1 MTLRLRW
8 PAGLERGWLWLLRS
22 LSRLFVRP
30 AVVPEDAVERLRGR
44 TRPMLYVFED
54 PDLSDR
60 LAVQQVCLQGGLRRP
75 DRRLQLDG
83 LQLERSFVAL
93 ERHAGILRRRP
104 DRRMPPDL
112 ARIIAVAA
120 QDPALELDVVPVAVY
135 WGRAPQRERSWLRL
149 VLSEDW
155 ALAGPFRRLLSIVF
169 NGRSTLIRFGEP
181 LQLRQYAA
189 PGTDGARGARR
200 LLKDLRAEFR
210 HMRVDTLGPDLSTR
224 RVLVAQ
230 VLRTR
235 AVRQA
240 VRQEMRESGITRRT
254 ALRVARRHA
263 LEIAAGYSHTFVRI
277 AERVL
282 DWLLTRIYDG
292 VDVRNAEYL
301 DRLPP
306 GCTIVYVP
314 CHRSHIDYLLL
325 SFVVYRRGYALP
337 YVAAGINLNLPV
349 IGRLLRMGGA
359 FFIRRSFRGASLYP
373 VVFTKYVDVMMS
385 RGHPVEFFIEGGRS
399 RTGRLLKPRT
409 GLLAMTVRSFL
420 RDPRRP
426 VVYVPANFGYERV
439 LEVPTYVG
447 ELSGQPKQK
456 ESVGGL
462 MKVLPQLRQQLGRV
476 HVSFGEPLLLAGV
489 LDRLQPG
496 WRTEPHDDAARPE
509 WFSRA
514 IDTVATEIMQR
525 INAAVAVTPINLLA
539 VVLLATP
546 RQALLEGDLE
556 RQLALYAELL
566 RAFPYAP
573 EVHVTSDTAAAII
586 QCGEQMGLLERRA
599 YPAGDVLRMVEHNAV
614 LATYYRNNVLHLFAL
629 PSLVACAFLN
639 NAVVRHE
646 DVHRLVWRVYPYV
659 REELFLRWS
668 EEELPGVVDGVLDAL
683 ARYRLL
689 ERGADGVSW
698 QRPTTGSG
706 EAVRLSLLAQA
717 TIQIVERYYLA
728 IALLLHAGSAA
739 LTPEALEQ
747 SCVTTAQ
754 RMAILYGLAAP
765 EFFDR
770 AMFRVFIELLRR
782 RGVISLDPEGRLTY
796 EAPLL
801 AVADDARVVL
811 SEQIRNS
818 ILQVTHS

>member
-1 MTLRLRW
+1 MNWRLRR
-8 PAGLERGWLWLLRS
+8 PAALARGWLWLLRGF
-22 LSRLFVRP
+22 SRLFVRP
-30 AVVPEDAVERLRGR
+30 AVVPEDALERLRGR
-44 TRPMLYVFED
+44 TRPVLYAFEE
-54 PDLSDR
+54 PGLSDR
-60 LAVQQVCLQGGLRRP
+60 LAVEEVCLQAGLQRP

-83 LQLERSFVAL
+83 LALETSFIAL
-93 ERHAGILRRRP
+93 ERRAGMLRRRP
-104 DRRMPPDL
+104 DRRTPPAL
-112 ARIIAVAA
+112 TRTVAAAA

-149 VLSEDW
+149 ILSENW
-155 ALAGPFRRLLSIVF
+155 VLAGPFRRLLSIVF
-169 NGRSTLIRFGEP
+169 NGRTTLIRFGEP
-181 LQLRQYAA
+181 RPLRQYAA

-240 VRQEMRESGITRRT
+240 VRQEMRESGSGRRD
-254 ALRVARRHA
+254 ALRLARRHA

-277 AERVL
+277 AERL
-282 DWLLTRIYDG
+282 LTWLLTRIYDG

-306 GCTIVYVP
+306 GCEIVYVP
-314 CHRSHIDYLLL
+314 CHRSHLDYLLM

-359 FFIRRSFRGASLYP
+359 FYIRRSFRGASLYP
-373 VVFTKYVDVMMS
+373 VVFTKYVDVLMN
-385 RGHPVEFFIEGGRS
+385 RGHPMEFFIEGGRS

-409 GLLAMTVRSFL
+409 GMLGMTVRSYL

-426 VVYVPANFGYERV
+426 VAYVPANFGYERV
-439 LEVPTYVG
+439 LEVPTYVS
-447 ELSGQPKQK
+447 ELSGRPKEK
-456 ESVGGL
+456 ETVGGL

-476 HVSFGEPLLLAGV
+476 HVSFGEPLLLADV
-489 LDRLQPG
+489 LDRIRPG
-496 WRTEPHDDAARPE
+496 WRAEPRDETARPE
-509 WFSRA
+509 WFGLV
-514 IDTVATEIMQR
+514 IDTLAAEIMCR
-525 INAAVAVTPINLLA
+525 INGAVAVTSINLLA
-539 VVLLATP
+539 VTLLATP

-556 RQLALYAELL
+556 RQIELYAGLL
-566 RAFPYAP
+566 RSFPYSAD
-573 EVHVTSDTAAAII
+573 VHVTNETATAII
-586 QCGEQMGLLERRA
+586 RRGEQMGLLERRA
-599 YPAGDVLRMVEHNAV
+599 HPAGDVLRMLEHNAV

-639 NAVVRHE
+639 NPVVRHE
-646 DVHRLVWRVYPYV
+646 DIHRLVWRIYPYV

-668 EEELPGVVDGVLDAL
+668 EEELPGVVDGLLAAL
-683 ARYRLL
+683 ARQQLL
-689 ERGADGVSW
+689 VPGADGASW
-698 QRPTTGSG
+698 RRPATGSG

-717 TIQIVERYYLA
+717 TVQIVERYYLA
-728 IALLLHAGSAA
+728 IALLLRAGRAA

-747 SCVTTAQ
+747 ACVTTAQ

-770 AMFRVFIELLRR
+770 AMFRSFIDLLRR
-782 RGVISLDPEGRLTY
+782 RGVISLDAQGRLTY
-796 EAPLL
+796 EDALL
-801 AVADDARVVL
+801 AVAEDARVVL